1 MSNEREWKERIERMA
16 VKMCERDQSFQD
28 GGGVPWE
35 RLSDT
40 MKNAYRHN
48 CEVLLTPI
56 GPVPAIEVQ
65 TAEAAADLA
74 RKEAEARAA
83 LHAASIG
90 EDEGIEVTAEM
101 KEAQEKIIK
110 EAEEKASHQVADN
123 ARVAEAMRIADEVD
137 KVPELTEQE
146 LADIA
151 AKAEAE
157 AKAQEEATEKPLK
170 AGQYFCTKCQKVHN
184 KDSKLGV
191 RHLKHDRDAGSN

>member
-35 RLSDT
+35 KLSDT

-83 LHAASIG
+83 LHAAENEGQS
-90 EDEGIEVTAEM
+90 DEA
-101 KEAQEKIIK
+101 A
-110 EAEEKASHQVADN
+110 A
-123 ARVAEAMRIADEVD
+123 AEAMRLAEEEAQRIADEVG

-151 AKAEAE
+151 AKAEVE
-157 AKAQEEATEKPLK
+157 AKPQEEAAEKPLK